1 MGRRG
6 TGTTE
11 TGSGTARRS
20 PPTERV
26 VQVLDHLV
34 ARPGVR
40 FGLSELA
47 RELDLS
53 KPTCLGILT
62 ALTDAGYL
70 IRDPVDKT
78 YGLGPALIVAGR
90 AAQRGFASG
99 PVAHRHLASL
109 ADEFGAVCSASAV
122 VGDRIA
128 VLDVVGGRGAASA
141 ARVGEVYPFA
151 PPVGLMYVL
160 WDTDERVEQWLRRE
174 PTLPVAV
181 DRDDLWRI
189 VTECR
194 RAGYLAEALTPGGR
208 RLYALMAGVVA
219 HDLAP
224 EMREMLAELVASPGE
239 RVLLPGAFA
248 AGERRAVN
256 LVAAP
261 AYDPD
266 GHQSLVLTLHLER
279 EVDAV
284 EVERCGTALVAVADA
299 ITTDLGGRRPL
310 GRSGVAGSGC

>member
-1 MGRRG
+1 MARRE
-6 TGTTE
+6 TE
-11 TGSGTARRS
+11 TLGKPTAGAGAARRS

-47 RELDLS
+47 RDLDLS

-62 ALTDAGYL
+62 VLADAGYL

-99 PVAHRHLASL
+99 PVAHRHLAALSE
-109 ADEFGAVCSASAV
+109 EFAVMCSASAV

-128 VLDVVGGRGAASA
+128 VLDVIGGHGTAAA

-160 WDTDERVEQWLRRE
+160 WDTDERIEQWLRRE
-174 PTLPVAV
+174 PTLPVTV
-181 DRDDLWRI
+181 DRDELWRI

-194 RAGYLAEALTPGGR
+194 RTGYLAESLTPGGR
-208 RLYALMAGVVA
+208 RLYALMAGVVS

-239 RVLLPGAFA
+239 RVLLPDAFA
-248 AGERRAVN
+248 AGEKRAVN

-279 EVDAV
+279 EVDAAGI
-284 EVERCGTALVAVADA
+284 ERYGAALVAVADA
-299 ITTDLGGRRPL
+299 ITADLGGHRPL
-310 GRSGVAGSGC
+310 R

>member
-1 MGRRG
+1 MVRSDSASI
-6 TGTTE
+6 TGE
-11 TGSGTARRS
+11 AEPEAGSARRS

-34 ARPGVR
+34 AHPGSR

-62 ALTDAGYL
+62 ALVDAGYL
-70 IRDPVDKT
+70 MRDPVGKT

-90 AAQRGFASG
+90 AAQRGFAVG
-99 PVAHRHLASL
+99 PVAHKHLADLSVRFD
-109 ADEFGAVCSASAV
+109 AACTASAV

-128 VLDVVGGRGAASA
+128 VLDVVGPRGATAA

-160 WDTDERVEQWLRRE
+160 WDTDERLDRWLRRE
-174 PTLPVAV
+174 PTLPVQLDRPHLQRVV
-181 DRDDLWRI
+181 D
-189 VTECR
+189 ECR
-194 RAGYLAEALTPGGR
+194 RTGYLVESLTRGGR
-208 RLYALMAGVVA
+208 RLYTLMAGVVA

-224 EMREMLAELVASPGE
+224 ELRELLGELVSSPGE
-239 RVLLPGAFA
+239 RVLLPSAMPA
-248 AGERRAVN
+248 AQVHAVN
-256 LVAAP
+256 VIAAP

-266 GHQSLVLTLHLER
+266 GHQSLVLALH
-279 EVDAV
+279 V
-284 EVERCGTALVAVADA
+284 EGEIEAEEIARRGEALVAAADA
-299 ITTDLGGRRPL
+299 ITAELGGRRP
-310 GRSGVAGSGC
+310 GR

>member
-1 MGRRG
+1 MAGRRD
-6 TGTTE
+6 
-11 TGSGTARRS
+11 GSGAPGAATARRS

-34 ARPGVR
+34 ARPGRR

-70 IRDPVDKT
+70 IRDPIDKT

-99 PVAHRHLASL
+99 PVAHRHLTALS
-109 ADEFGAVCSASAV
+109 AEFGVMCTASAV

-128 VLDVVGGRGAASA
+128 ILDVVGGTGSGAA

-160 WDTDERVEQWLRRE
+160 WDTDDRIDRWLRRE
-174 PTLPVAV
+174 PTLPVSV
-181 DRDDLWRI
+181 DRARLKAVID
-189 VTECR
+189 ECR
-194 RAGYLAEALTPGGR
+194 RTGYLVESLTPGGR
-208 RLYALMAGVVA
+208 RLYALMAGVVS

-224 EMREMLAELVASPGE
+224 EMREMLAELVSSPGE
-239 RVLLPGAFA
+239 RVLLPGTL
-248 AGERRAVN
+248 GSDGTHRVN
-256 LVAAP
+256 LIAAP
-261 AYDPD
+261 AFDPD
-266 GHQSLVLTLHLER
+266 GHQSLVLALHLER
-279 EVDAV
+279 EVDRA
-284 EVERCGTALVAVADA
+284 EIERCGRALVAAADA
-299 ITTDLGGRRPL
+299 ITADLGGRHA
-310 GRSGVAGSGC
+310 S

>member
-1 MGRRG
+1 MV
-6 TGTTE
+6 
-11 TGSGTARRS
+11 RRS
-20 PPTERV
+20 PPTDRV

-34 ARPGVR
+34 ARPGRR

-70 IRDPVDKT
+70 IRDAVDKA

-99 PVAHRHLASL
+99 PVAHRHLA
-109 ADEFGAVCSASAV
+109 AIAAEFGVACTASTV

-160 WDTDERVEQWLRRE
+160 WDTDESLERWLQRE
-174 PTLPVAV
+174 PTLPVTV
-181 DRDDLWRI
+181 DRAHLRRVVDD
-189 VTECR
+189 CR
-194 RAGYLAEALTPGGR
+194 RTGYLVESLTRGGQ
-208 RLYALMAGVVA
+208 RLYALMAGVVS

-224 EMREMLAELVASPGE
+224 DMRAILAELVTSPGE
-239 RVLLPGAFA
+239 RVLVSDALV
-248 AGERRAVN
+248 AGEMHRVN

-261 AYDPD
+261 AFDPD
-266 GHQSLVLTLHLER
+266 GHQSLVLALHLER
-279 EVDAV
+279 EVDAA
-284 EVERCGTALVAVADA
+284 EIERCGAALVAAADA
-299 ITTDLGGRRPL
+299 ITADLGGRRP
-310 GRSGVAGSGC
+310 GRDSGREGIGGR